1 MDISFQCPKCNQEL
15 AAEEN
20 MAGSEIDCPA
30 CNHRIVIPRPA
41 TPPPPEPAY
50 QTQGPETASAM
61 SSSAGAKEEKH
72 FVVPVH
78 EKPVAALIE
87 KPKPP
92 LEFAKDGD
100 KKLRI
105 RCIKR
110 TECVEVGKD
119 HFDEVVTE
127 FLSKVGEA
135 NVVSINTINY
145 SAIDMGTRQILTD
158 YGLLIVYRG

>member
-1 MDISFQCPKCNQEL
+1 M
-15 AAEEN
+15 
-20 MAGSEIDCPA
+20 
-30 CNHRIVIPRPA
+30 
-41 TPPPPEPAY
+41 
-50 QTQGPETASAM
+50 
-61 SSSAGAKEEKH
+61 
-72 FVVPVH
+72 
-78 EKPVAALIE
+78 
-87 KPKPP
+87 
-92 LEFAKDGD
+92 
-100 KKLRI
+100 RI

-145 SAIDMGTRQILTD
+145 SAIDLGTRQILTD